1 METGYSQHTSASLFM
16 ISHVSGMM
24 VLTGVALADTQTGPV
39 TLVCIRAMMHRELQL
54 KSSFISPATKI
65 DVVHWRCA
73 SHTCTLLQTSPPP
86 PPRDASH
93 APIRSAVRKLKNDC
107 QQPWSFPIFSERC
120 DLVCKQMCPREYI
133 FRHTSPV
140 EGDLGVKLC
149 SLCSHSEWSTQWCL
163 HCCLVT

>member
-93 APIRSAVRKLKNDC
+93 APIRSAVRKLKMIVSSPGASPFSVNVVILFANKC
-107 QQPWSFPIFSERC
+107 ALGNIFS
-120 DLVCKQMCPREYI
+120 DTHHLSRE
-133 FRHTSPV
+133 TSVLSFVHCVPIV
-140 EGDLGVKLC
+140 NGPPSGV
-149 SLCSHSEWSTQWCL
+149 SIVVW
-163 HCCLVT
+163 